1 MLRSFGSFL
10 YGRKVPFF
18 LRKVFPTAQSRG
30 TLKMHVFLHPFPSKI
45 LWNLWNF
52 FTSVGIFV
60 TITECTFRPAE
71 MCAQEL
77 KPSKQQNQKCAFLIL
92 QACRESVVIWLRL
105 LSLDQILMSVTLAS
119 AELLQICTSLT
130 GGKLRAFVLQHLT
143 VGING
148 SGMVLRGIS

>member
-1 MLRSFGSFL
+1 
-10 YGRKVPFF
+10 
-18 LRKVFPTAQSRG
+18 
-30 TLKMHVFLHPFPSKI
+30 
-45 LWNLWNF
+45 
-52 FTSVGIFV
+52 
-60 TITECTFRPAE
+60 

-77 KPSKQQNQKCAFLIL
+77 KPSKQQNQKCAFSIL